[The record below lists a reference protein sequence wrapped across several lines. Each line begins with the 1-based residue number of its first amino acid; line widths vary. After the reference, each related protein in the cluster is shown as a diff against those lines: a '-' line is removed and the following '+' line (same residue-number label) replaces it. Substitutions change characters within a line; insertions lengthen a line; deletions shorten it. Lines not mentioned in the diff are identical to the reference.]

1 MTSPTAYSPTENRP
15 TKHRRAKLAAW
26 EIGCVLWIVTAGSL
40 LHFAFELSEYWT
52 PMALIAAVNESIW
65 EHLKMYFWPGLAFAL
80 VQYTYTRNY
89 ANNYWLGKVAALVVT
104 PTLIIISFQS
114 YVGYAESA
122 GFTPSLA
129 SMLGIMFTGIAT
141 GQLASYFIVSAEP
154 FGNTV
159 RRMAPVAWM
168 LVVGAFSAFTYFP
181 PKVSLFENFAC
192 YTYTGEYG
200 ILNDYGPYRI
210 FARVDAN
217 GEMEEGLGM
226 NYCATIKS
234 KVLANLA
241 TEQE

>member
-1 MTSPTAYSPTENRP
+1 MTSPTAYSPTKNRP

-114 YVGYAESA
+114 YVGYAERA
-122 GFTPSLA
+122 GFPTSLA

-141 GQLASYFIVSAEP
+141 GPHGEWMVQMARNLTDGFGSASA
-154 FGNTV
+154 G
-159 RRMAPVAWM
+159 
-168 LVVGAFSAFTYFP
+168 
-181 PKVSLFENFAC
+181 
-192 YTYTGEYG
+192 
-200 ILNDYGPYRI
+200 
-210 FARVDAN
+210 
-217 GEMEEGLGM
+217 
-226 NYCATIKS
+226 
-234 KVLANLA
+234 
-241 TEQE
+241 